1 MFSGQ
6 CRQRRRRHWPVVE
19 YLVRDAKADIHHQD
33 HDRWT
38 VLHNACSSGHGPMV
52 EFLVEQGADVNMPN
66 RMGHTPLINA
76 ASRGHVSIV
85 EYLLEKAKAN
95 PLWVNL
101 SGETAYD
108 AAATARHFYLCEIL
122 EQNEKA
128 WWTGSRGSTADFD
141 VRQWHRLVPV
151 ILYENQRAQASLMG
165 LGKPV
170 FSVTALHR
178 LDKCGPWSVP
188 GGGPQSPG
196 QVEVPTGW
204 RWAMSEWEIDHSK
217 PRMDKEGW
225 EYARTF
231 GASDWSAQEPSSGT
245 HWVRRRRWARMMNR
259 LDMDRQDS
267 ESEECPQSVSNPLRW
282 QKDDEVLEC
291 CCCERVFGFFL
302 RKHHCRQCGMI
313 VCDKCSGQRW
323 PLSSPVQVPYTTT
336 VNKTQQGGLQ
346 RVCDRCAL
354 KRQSVLVDCPVCE
367 NSLYGLGKEE
377 RERHLEE
384 CLSTA
389 QRPKPGEHVVYTL
402 EGGPLVGEECV
413 ICLEEFA
420 VGDTV
425 ARLSCLCS
433 YHRHC
438 IHDWFAIT
446 LACPVHA

>member
-128 WWTGSRGSTADFD
+128 WWTGSR
-141 VRQWHRLVPV
+141 
-151 ILYENQRAQASLMG
+151 
-165 LGKPV
+165 
-170 FSVTALHR
+170 
-178 LDKCGPWSVP
+178 DKCGPWSVP
-188 GGGPQSPG
+188 GGGPQNPG

-389 QRPKPGEHVVYTL
+389 QRPKPGEHV
-402 EGGPLVGEECV
+402 GKS
-413 ICLEEFA
+413 F
-420 VGDTV
+420 
-425 ARLSCLCS
+425 
-433 YHRHC
+433 
-438 IHDWFAIT
+438 
-446 LACPVHA
+446 